1 MTEEQKKSFQV
12 EEEEKNGHSHKY
24 FWRIYNFL
32 SKKQKTKNKKKVSF
46 KITKNFFQMTNNL
59 TGEKTIS
66 KFLSEKISL
75 ARIITSKIFIKFQK
89 RKMKPSIIDTFLV
102 QGTKYLNQYNII
114 YPINN

>member
-32 SKKQKTKNKKKVSF
+32 SKKQKIKNKKVLF
-46 KITKNFFQMTNNL
+46 KITNFFFQMTNNL
-59 TGEKTIS
+59 TGEKIIS
-66 KFLSEKISL
+66 KFLSQKISL
-75 ARIITSKIFIKFQK
+75 ARIATSKIFKKFQK
-89 RKMKPSIIDTFLV
+89 RKMKPLIIDTFLV
-102 QGTKYLNQYNII
+102 QETKYLNQYNII